1 MAVAKWIKCLAGELT
16 DPSLIPGQGEFFSPK
31 FLLKRKLTKWSRRTT
46 NQVIPYGRRQK
57 QQPSS
62 GHSSDNYQ
70 RILNECFLTLD
81 LKSRWE
87 PGKGSLPGP
96 EAGFLEIVIAPDK
109 TAAFLDKSF
118 VDGYT
123 GPVWDLADSAV
134 ELADAKKPFSRSGY
148 SISLN
153 LRSLST
159 LEGPK
164 FCLGAFTLCGFVVI
178 MGYWRK

>member
-1 MAVAKWIKCLAGELT
+1 MVKKNNSSNYLA
-16 DPSLIPGQGEFFSPK
+16 
-31 FLLKRKLTKWSRRTT
+31 
-46 NQVIPYGRRQK
+46 YGRRQK

-62 GHSSDNYQ
+62 GPSSDNYQ

-109 TAAFLDKSF
+109 TAAFLGKSF
-118 VDGYT
+118 VDGYN
-123 GPVWDLADSAV
+123 GPVWDLAESAV
-134 ELADAKKPFSRSGY
+134 ELADAMKPLSRSGY

-159 LEGPK
+159 LEGPE